1 MALNYRAWVWNMLS
15 VMSYLWLGASTIWS
29 NVYFIIIR
37 MIIFNQPG
45 CCCLVAKSSPTL
57 CDPMDCSTLGF
68 PVLHYF
74 LEFAQTHILS
84 QWCHPTISSSAAC
97 FSSCPQSF
105 LASRYFPMSWL
116 FASGGQILIF
126 SISINSSNEY
136 SGLISFKIDW
146 FHLAIQG
153 TQESSPAPQFES
165 INSSTLS
172 LLYGPSL
179 SFVHDY
185 WINQLWLYGP
195 LLAKWYLCFLIHHPG
210 LS

>member
-97 FSSCPQSF
+97 FSSCLQSF
-105 LASRYFPMSWL
+105 PVSRSFPMSWL
-116 FASGGQILIF
+116 LSSGGQ
-126 SISINSSNEY
+126 SIGVSASASVLPMNIQ
-136 SGLISFKIDW
+136 DW
-146 FHLAIQG
+146 FPLGGLVGSLCCPRDSQEAEAWVGGGLLQG
-153 TQESSPAPQFES
+153 Q
-165 INSSTLS
+165 
-172 LLYGPSL
+172 GHR
-179 SFVHDY
+179 V
-185 WINQLWLYGP
+185 
-195 LLAKWYLCFLIHHPG
+195 
-210 LS
+210 

>member
-1 MALNYRAWVWNMLS
+1 
-15 VMSYLWLGASTIWS
+15 
-29 NVYFIIIR
+29 
-37 MIIFNQPG
+37 
-45 CCCLVAKSSPTL
+45 
-57 CDPMDCSTLGF
+57 
-68 PVLHYF
+68 
-74 LEFAQTHILS
+74 
-84 QWCHPTISSSAAC
+84 
-97 FSSCPQSF
+97 
-105 LASRYFPMSWL
+105 MSWP

-146 FHLAIQG
+146 LHLAIQG

-185 WINQLWLYGP
+185 WINQL
-195 LLAKWYLCFLIHHPG
+195 
-210 LS
+210 